1 MNAPPGLRLEIFQ
14 SLWAMQRRQPDGV
27 ELDDEAMLGRI
38 VEAGFDGVCID
49 LSVTDMATARR
60 LRPLIVR
67 HGLGCTLTAFPARFA
82 DFPEI
87 LKLAQELEVR
97 YLDVICQIM
106 PVDVAAAVPV
116 LFRLIELA
124 DAAGVDMHLETHR
137 NSLSNDLFAMLQI
150 LDSVPDLLLSAD
162 LSHYVVGREFYLPLP
177 AVTQGHILRLLDR
190 AESFQGRIASNQQI
204 QLPVAF
210 PQHKPWLDLFLGWW
224 ETGFRLWRR
233 HRADRPGRVLNFLC
247 ELGPAEYAM
256 TGADGWELSDRW
268 ADALVLRDH
277 ARAIWSRLER
287 DDRDGATGPAAA
299 GGDVP

>member
-60 LRPLIVR
+60 LRPRIVR

-106 PVDVAAAVPV
+106 PVDVAAAVTV
-116 LFRLIELA
+116 WTGLEYGLA
-124 DAAGVDMHLETHR
+124 AR
-137 NSLSNDLFAMLQI
+137 
-150 LDSVPDLLLSAD
+150 
-162 LSHYVVGREFYLPLP
+162 
-177 AVTQGHILRLLDR
+177 
-190 AESFQGRIASNQQI
+190 
-204 QLPVAF
+204 
-210 PQHKPWLDLFLGWW
+210 K
-224 ETGFRLWRR
+224 
-233 HRADRPGRVLNFLC
+233 
-247 ELGPAEYAM
+247 
-256 TGADGWELSDRW
+256 
-268 ADALVLRDH
+268 ALK
-277 ARAIWSRLER
+277 A
-287 DDRDGATGPAAA
+287 
-299 GGDVP
+299 